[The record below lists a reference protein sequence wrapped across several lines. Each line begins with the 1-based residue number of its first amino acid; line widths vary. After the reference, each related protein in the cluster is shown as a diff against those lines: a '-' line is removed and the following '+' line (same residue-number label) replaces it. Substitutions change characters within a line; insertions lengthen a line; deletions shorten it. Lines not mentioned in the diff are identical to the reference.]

1 MSSIKERLIQVVL
14 RGKDL
19 LSPEAKKGKEALEAL
34 RSEGEKLRAELDKA
48 KADIGMVKALDGL
61 NKSAERAEKDLD
73 RAQKNVKQLQDEL
86 SKSPGSKGL
95 EVSLKAAERESRR
108 AATALDKVQQ
118 EATELAEKAKAAG
131 IDTSKLS
138 EEEKRLASQ
147 LDRTKSAIRD
157 NSSETSSLRKEQA
170 AAARSAA
177 EQESR
182 TQSLRSALSG
192 AEKRV
197 LAFAAAYISL
207 NAALGLAR
215 KGFDLL
221 ASGIGSVVSLGDAA
235 AQTSQRLAGLM
246 GGAEAGA
253 QAGKW
258 IEEFA
263 DKSGRR
269 INDITDAFVG
279 LKAYG
284 LDPMDGSLEAL
295 INKTTQLGGDASTL
309 QGLSLALGQM
319 WAKEKIVQE
328 EVNQLRERGV
338 NAFDLL
344 AKAMGKT
351 TVQIQDMAAKGQ
363 LGRNEIK
370 LLIDEIG
377 KSADGAAAGALD
389 TLSGKWNVLQ
399 NQFQK
404 FGERIA
410 SSGVMELLNEKLQGV
425 LDTVGDLTED
435 GTLDNLAVAIADA
448 FGQGAERVEEF
459 VKSLAGVDFKQL
471 IDDSAAWIGDF
482 GNKLDAAA
490 LRVKYFFAPFKTG
503 FNLLHSGFAAIGGF
517 VLALADT
524 VLAGVEK
531 IGNVLPDALGG
542 EKITA
547 AVSEMRAAVRGT
559 FDGLMQDILDNNADI
574 KASWTDTTEHAIGE
588 KKRESAEVL
597 RLEREQ
603 AEAYKKAQE
612 EIESV
617 QAALRSAADEAA
629 KASIQAAIDGKRAF
643 TDMADAF
650 NVIDA
655 TDSVAELEKL
665 RQTFLQAGKDGT
677 LSQQEMEAAV
687 SKTSSKI
694 TQLGR
699 DGTASAKDLKSLEG
713 VMQAIKTAANDID
726 IRQAKSAL
734 DKLYR
739 EGAIDA
745 KELKEA
751 QDALNAKVAELKPAA
766 EKARAG
772 MKSLKVAADEA
783 GESALKTNADF
794 RMVASSTKDAGDAA
808 DSAGASFDFFGSVLS
823 QAREPLASLS
833 AAALDAFDAMQGIS
847 NAGSKPIDT
856 SSYKGLR
863 QAAEAA
869 KRELGELRHE
879 QDLIFNPSQQ
889 LANWALDHL
898 IASKKIEAAALGQKA
913 RLAELTEQ
921 YQKGTISAKAFVSA
935 ANGLKASGNLLDG
948 SDLSALQSAIDS
960 AKQKMDQLAAST
972 RGTFESL
979 QDELLQLKGTQEEI
993 EASKMASRR
1002 RDLQSQLADARKEGD
1017 DRAVKN
1023 LQAALR
1029 TLTEIEDERMRQ
1041 ARNAKAE
1048 EAKKAAET
1056 KAQQAAPVPAAQ
1068 SGPQKVIRLEAP
1080 GGKAVNV
1087 ALDSDQDEA
1096 ALLGI
1101 LEQYAMR
1108 TH

>member
-1 MSSIKERLIQVVL
+1 MAGIKERLIQVVL

-19 LSPEAKKGKEALEAL
+19 LSPEADKSKAALEKL
-34 RSEGEKLRAELDKA
+34 REEGEKLRAELDKA
-48 KADIGMVKALDGL
+48 KSDSGLVRALDGL
-61 NKSAERAEKDLD
+61 NKSAERAERDLE

-118 EATELAEKAKAAG
+118 EASELAEKAKAAG

-221 ASGIGSVVSLGDAA
+221 AGGISSVVSLGDAA
-235 AQTSQRLAGLM
+235 AQTSQQLAGLM
-246 GGAEAGA
+246 GGDEAGA

-263 DKSGRR
+263 DKTGRR
-269 INDITDAFVG
+269 INDVTEAFVG

-309 QGLSLALGQM
+309 QGISLALGQM

-351 TVQIQDMAAKGQ
+351 SVQIQDMAAKGQ

-377 KSADGAAAGALD
+377 RSADGAAAGALD

-471 IDDSAAWIGDF
+471 IDQSAVWLSDF
-482 GNKLDAAA
+482 GSKIDAAVEA
-490 LRVKYFFAPFKTG
+490 GQTAGRVLTG
-503 FNLLHSGFAAIGGF
+503 VWHSFRSLVTGAA
-517 VLALADT
+517 T
-524 VLAGVEK
+524 VLATV
-531 IGNVLPDALGG
+531 INQTLGNL
-542 EKITA
+542 
-547 AVSEMRAAVRGT
+547 MR
-559 FDGLMQDILDNNADI
+559 
-574 KASWTDTTEHAIGE
+574 
-588 KKRESAEVL
+588 
-597 RLEREQ
+597 
-603 AEAYKKAQE
+603 
-612 EIESV
+612 V
-617 QAALRSAADEAA
+617 QAAVLDAIGLDGLAENWRFATGLMEEMQNSFADATVDSLGKVKDAIAGVTDEND
-629 KASIQAAIDGKRAF
+629 KATQKQKESFDERQIAINNELKLSQAWADQWIKSQKEVEDAHRLAAIDGKRAF
-643 TDMADAF
+643 TDMADAL
-650 NVIDA
+650 NVIDS

-665 RQTFLQAGKDGT
+665 RQALLKAGKDGQ
-677 LSQQEMEAAV
+677 LSQQEMAAAV
-687 SKTSSKI
+687 SKTSTKI
-694 TQLGR
+694 AQLGK
-699 DGTASAKDLKSLEG
+699 DGTESAKDLKSLEG
-713 VMQAIKTAANDID
+713 VMKAIKTAANDID
-726 IRQAKSAL
+726 IRQAKAAL

-739 EGAIDA
+739 EGEIDA
-745 KELKEA
+745 KAHKAA
-751 QDALNAKVAELKPAA
+751 QEELNAKVAELKPAA
-766 EKARAG
+766 EKASSA
-772 MKSLKVAADEA
+772 VAKLNSESRQAASAVADTGEA
-783 GESALKTNADF
+783 AEASAE
-794 RMVASSTKDAGDAA
+794 
-808 DSAGASFDFFGSVLS
+808 SFDFFGAVLS
-823 QAREPLASLS
+823 QAREPLAAMS
-833 AAALDAFDAMQGIS
+833 AAALDAFDKLQGIN
-847 NAGSKPIDT
+847 NAASKPVDT
-856 SSYKGLR
+856 SSYKGLQ
-863 QAAEAA
+863 QAVEATS
-869 KRELGELRHE
+869 RELGDLLHE
-879 QDLIFNPSQQ
+879 QDRIFDPSRQF
-889 LANWALDHL
+889 ANWALDH
-898 IASKKIEAAALGQKA
+898 IGTSKKIQLEYLGQKM
-913 RLAELTEQ
+913 RLAQLTEQ
-921 YQKGTISAKAFVSA
+921 YQAGALSAKAFVSA
-935 ANGLKASGNLLDG
+935 ANGLKASADLLDG
-948 SDLSALQSAIDS
+948 SDLSALTGAIDA
-960 AKQKMDQLAAST
+960 AKQKMDQLANST
-972 RGTFESL
+972 KSTLQSL
-979 QDELLQLKGTQEEI
+979 NDELLQLQGTQEEI

-1023 LQAALR
+1023 LQQALR
-1029 TLTEIEDERMRQ
+1029 TLTEIEEERIRQ
-1041 ARNAKAE
+1041 ARNTKAE
-1048 EAKKAAET
+1048 EAKKAAEAQVQ
-1056 KAQQAAPVPAAQ
+1056 KAQPVPQAQ
-1068 SGPQKVIRLEAP
+1068 SQAPQKVIRLEAP
-1080 GGKAVNV
+1080 GGRAVNV
-1087 ALDSDQDEA
+1087 AVGSDADEA

-1101 LEQYAMR
+1101 LESYARR
-1108 TH
+1108 TG

>member
-1 MSSIKERLIQVVL
+1 MAGIKERLIQVVL

-19 LSPEAKKGKEALEAL
+19 LSPEADKSKAALEKL
-34 RSEGEKLRAELDKA
+34 REEGEKLRAELDKA
-48 KADIGMVKALDGL
+48 KADTGLVRALDGL
-61 NKSAERAEKDLD
+61 NKATERAERDLD

-86 SKSPGSKGL
+86 NKSPGSKGL

-108 AATALDKVQQ
+108 AATALDKVRQ
-118 EATELAEKAKAAG
+118 EASELAEKAKAAG

-138 EEEKRLASQ
+138 EEEKRLAAELEKAKAAVS
-147 LDRTKSAIRD
+147 D
-157 NSSETSSLRKEQA
+157 NSKATKDLQKEQA

-235 AQTSQRLAGLM
+235 AQTSRRLAGLM
-246 GGAEAGA
+246 GGDEAGA

-269 INDITDAFVG
+269 INDITDAFVM

-284 LDPMDGSLEAL
+284 LDPMDGALEAL

-309 QGLSLALGQM
+309 RGLSLALGQM
-319 WAKEKIVQE
+319 WAKEKIVQQ

-338 NAFDLL
+338 DAFDLL

-351 TVQIQDMAAKGQ
+351 TVQIQDLAAKGQ

-389 TLSGKWNVLQ
+389 TLSGKWNALQ

-425 LDTVGDLTED
+425 LDTVNELTED

-448 FGQGAERVEEF
+448 FGQTVERVEEF
-459 VKSLAGVDFKQL
+459 VNQLGDIDFKRL
-471 IDDSAAWIGDF
+471 ADDSAAWLSDF
-482 GNKLDAAA
+482 GSKLDAAA
-490 LRVKYFFAPFKTG
+490 LRVKYFFAPFRTG

-531 IGNVLPDALGG
+531 IGNALPDALGG
-542 EKITA
+542 KKITD
-547 AVSEMRAAVRGT
+547 AVSGMRAAVRGT

-574 KASWTDTTEHAIGE
+574 KAGLTDTTDHAIDE
-588 KKRESAEVL
+588 KKRETAEAR
-597 RLEREQ
+597 RLEREKA
-603 AEAYKKAQE
+603 AEAKA
-612 EIESV
+612 
-617 QAALRSAADEAA
+617 AADAQVAEAERVA
-629 KASIQAAIDGKRAF
+629 EAHRLAAVDGKRAF

-655 TDSVAELEKL
+655 TSSVAELEKL

-687 SKTSSKI
+687 SKTSTKI

-726 IRQAKSAL
+726 VRQAKAAL

-739 EGAIDA
+739 DGAIDA

-751 QDALNAKVAELKPAA
+751 QGALNTKVAELKPAA
-766 EKARAG
+766 EKASQG
-772 MKSLKVAADEA
+772 MKSLKVAAAEA

-794 RMVASSTKDAGDAA
+794 RMVTSSTKDAGDAA
-808 DSAGASFDFFGSVLS
+808 DSAGASFDLFGSVLS
-823 QAREPLASLS
+823 QAREPLAGMS
-833 AAALDAFDAMQGIS
+833 AAALDAFDKLQGIN
-847 NAGSKPIDT
+847 NAASKPMDT
-856 SSYKGLR
+856 SSYKGLQ
-863 QAAEAA
+863 QAVEATR
-869 KRELGELRHE
+869 RELGDLRHE
-879 QDLIFNPSQQ
+879 QDQIFNPRTSI
-889 LANWALDHL
+889 ANWALDH
-898 IASKKIEAAALGQKA
+898 IGASKKIQLEYLGQKM
-913 RLAELTEQ
+913 RLAQLTEQ
-921 YQKGTISAKAFVSA
+921 YQAGALSAKAFVSA
-935 ANGLKASGNLLDG
+935 ANGLKASADLLDG
-948 SDLSALQSAIDS
+948 SDLSALTGAINA
-960 AKQKMDQLAAST
+960 AKQKMDQLADST
-972 RGTFESL
+972 KGTLQSL
-979 QDELLQLKGTQEEI
+979 NDELLQLKGTQEEI

-1023 LQAALR
+1023 LQQALR
-1029 TLTEIEDERMRQ
+1029 TLTEIEEERVRQ

-1048 EAKKAAET
+1048 EAKKAAEAQVQ
-1056 KAQQAAPVPAAQ
+1056 KAQPVPQAQ
-1068 SGPQKVIRLEAP
+1068 PQAQPQAPQKVIRLEAP
-1080 GGKAVNV
+1080 GGRAVNV
-1087 ALDSDQDEA
+1087 AVGGDADET

-1101 LEQYAMR
+1101 LESYARR
-1108 TH
+1108 TG